1 METVVLTGL
10 SCVSGHIRTDVHSF
24 LSMNWNLY
32 QAFNFS
38 PHFHLSALRMKRT
51 RRYFRELTR
60 TLK

>member
-10 SCVSGHIRTDVHSF
+10 RCVSGHIRKGVHCF

-38 PHFHLSALRMKRT
+38 PHFHLSALRINAQGDI
-51 RRYFRELTR
+51 FES
-60 TLK
+60 